1 MQDQGVGKIL
11 DVVGQ
16 GEWRFLK
23 IRQFLWTS
31 YVYLPLSGITLSHEV
46 TELIVNKYLLIDF
59 LFYCSYIDM
68 LTFIGKC
75 YSSIKNPSSSGHG
88 EEGSNPKVGGVL
100 RQTIQADKEEEL

>member
-1 MQDQGVGKIL
+1 
-11 DVVGQ
+11 
-16 GEWRFLK
+16 
-23 IRQFLWTS
+23 
-31 YVYLPLSGITLSHEV
+31 
-46 TELIVNKYLLIDF
+46 
-59 LFYCSYIDM
+59 M